1 MAKIKPKQEEPI
13 VRDALD
19 LKKVE
24 EKPQT
29 LAKQYPTVT
38 EINAEMD
45 EYGWCKNNLVEIAR
59 MILRELVIARLERR
73 KNG

>member
-1 MAKIKPKQEEPI
+1 MAKSKPKQDEPI
-13 VRDALD
+13 VRDAID

-29 LAKQYPTVT
+29 LEKQYPTVT

>member
-1 MAKIKPKQEEPI
+1 MAKSKPKQEEPV
-13 VRDALD
+13 VRNAID
-19 LKKVE
+19 LEKVE

-29 LAKQYPTVT
+29 LAKQYPTVA

-45 EYGWCKNNLVEIAR
+45 EYRWCKNNLVEIAR

>member
-1 MAKIKPKQEEPI
+1 MAKNKPKQDEPI

-29 LAKQYPTVT
+29 LTKQYPTVT

-45 EYGWCKNNLVEIAR
+45 EYSWCKNNLVEIAR

>member
-1 MAKIKPKQEEPI
+1 MAKNKPKQEEPI

-29 LAKQYPTVT
+29 LEKQYPTVT

-45 EYGWCKNNLVEIAR
+45 EYRWCKNNLVEIAR